1 MSDLRRY
8 VITLFQ
14 DDSAYNTKE
23 VMEIVDANYGKDV
36 YTKKQIRNLLYNLT
50 RVHILTKRKDNKYIK
65 YMVEKMDIE
74 NEENGNLE
82 FCLNDYISQIQY
94 MTILVK
100 RELNKNNFLE
110 RYKEI
115 DLNLLS
121 KLYQINEEI
130 NKSINEIRKCTDA
143 GTGEKKADFMRY
155 CKGFLQI
162 FPRSYRAGTVY

>member
-23 VMEIVDANYGKDV
+23 VMEIVDTNYGKDA

-50 RVHILTKRKDNKYIK
+50 RVNILTKRKDNKYIK
-65 YMVEKMDIE
+65 CMVEKVDIE
-74 NEENGNLE
+74 NEEEGNSE

-94 MTILVK
+94 MTISVK

-110 RYKEI
+110 RYKEV
-115 DLNLLS
+115 DLSLLS
-121 KLYQINEEI
+121 KLYQVNEGI
-130 NKSINEIRKCTDA
+130 NKSINEIRKCTDH
-143 GTGEKKADFMRY
+143 GTGEKIRFGKQ
-155 CKGFLQI
+155 K
-162 FPRSYRAGTVY
+162 

>member
-1 MSDLRRY
+1 MSDLRKY

-23 VMEIVDANYGKDV
+23 VMEIVDTNYGKDV

-65 YMVEKMDIE
+65 CMVEKVDIE
-74 NEENGNLE
+74 NEENCNSE

-94 MTILVK
+94 MTISVK

-110 RYKEI
+110 RYKEM
-115 DLNLLS
+115 DLSLLS

-143 GTGEKKADFMRY
+143 ETGEMIRFGKQK
-155 CKGFLQI
+155 
-162 FPRSYRAGTVY
+162 

>member
-23 VMEIVDANYGKDV
+23 VMEIVDTNYGKDV

-143 GTGEKKADFMRY
+143 GTGEMISFGKQK
-155 CKGFLQI
+155 
-162 FPRSYRAGTVY
+162 